1 MLARKILNVGS
12 DRQLVDERHKVLASA
27 GFEVVSA
34 TNLLEVTKA
43 CEEHDFALVVLGQ
56 TLNINEKKRIKS
68 TIRSACKRGTPVLA
82 LYQTSVSEAD
92 DADRALAAQGGPE
105 ALVKTAREMVDSKGQ
120 SQPKTAKAGRAK
132 T

>member
-1 MLARKILNVGS
+1 MAHKILNVGS

-56 TLNINEKKRIKS
+56 ALNVNEKRRIKF
-68 TIRSACKRGTPVLA
+68 TLPPYFLVWYGRVLRNR
-82 LYQTSVSEAD
+82 Y
-92 DADRALAAQGGPE
+92 
-105 ALVKTAREMVDSKGQ
+105 
-120 SQPKTAKAGRAK
+120 
-132 T
+132 